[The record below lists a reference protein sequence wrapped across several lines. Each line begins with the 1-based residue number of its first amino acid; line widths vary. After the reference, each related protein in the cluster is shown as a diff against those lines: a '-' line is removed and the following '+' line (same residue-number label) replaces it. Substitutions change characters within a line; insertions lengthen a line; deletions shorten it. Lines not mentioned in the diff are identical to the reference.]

1 MMACHCRYALALS
14 LAFSIVGCVPQ
25 STIPIPS
32 ETISSA
38 TSMPDSNSLDTDTPH
53 PESTPTIIPTSLV
66 TQTLTPEPTL
76 VSGWFPIPNLTNSD
90 AFDFSTAQSF
100 KGLKIPPLPDEL
112 VIEVYAIQP
121 YGEVPPET
129 IFYQLF
135 LIRKGNTRMLW
146 LGIPFK
152 ETEGCCGQETPNR
165 IYDSIPFPAIE
176 TNSLLIPFVCMRNQ
190 EQDIFLIVA
199 AEPPEKGASATNIR
213 YAWRI
218 DPKTISLQPFS
229 TQGIECSPNW

>member
-1 MMACHCRYALALS
+1 MGYHCRYAFALS
-14 LAFSIVGCVPQ
+14 LVFVTGGCVHQ

-32 ETISSA
+32 KTTSSA
-38 TSMPDSNSLDTDTPH
+38 IATPDSNALGTKTPQ
-53 PESTPTIIPTSLV
+53 PVSTPTIVSTPST
-66 TQTLTPEPTL
+66 TLTLPPEPTL
-76 VSGWFPIPNLTNSD
+76 VSGWFPIPNLTHPD
-90 AFDFSTAQSF
+90 TIEFSTARAF

-112 VIEVYAIQP
+112 VIEFYTMQP
-121 YGEVPPET
+121 YGEVFPNT

-135 LIRKGNTRMLW
+135 LIRKGNARMLW

-152 ETEGCCGQETPNR
+152 ETGVCCGQETPNR

-176 TNSLLIPFVCMRNQ
+176 TNSVLIPFVCIRNQ
-190 EQDIFLIVA
+190 EPDIFLIVVA
-199 AEPPEKGASATNIR
+199 DPPEQGASATNIR

-218 DPKTISLQPFS
+218 DPKTTSLQPVS